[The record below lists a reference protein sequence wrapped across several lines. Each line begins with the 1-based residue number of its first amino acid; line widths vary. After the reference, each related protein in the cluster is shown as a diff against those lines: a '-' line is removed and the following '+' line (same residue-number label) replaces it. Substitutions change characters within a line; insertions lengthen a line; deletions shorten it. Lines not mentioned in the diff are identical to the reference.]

1 MKAVWSKFSKRVLA
15 NHITV
20 TSGGENTKVTY
31 FAPTHHNDRKRIGTE
46 LSIKVG
52 NTSVIL
58 DGRGRRSL
66 EKVLKKISKMEKQ
79 YC

>member
-1 MKAVWSKFSKRVLA
+1 MKTFGKLSKRVLKS
-15 NHITV
+15 HISIS
-20 TSGGENTKVTY
+20 SGGEHTKVKY

-46 LSIKVG
+46 LLISVG
-52 NTSVIL
+52 KASVVL

-66 EKVLKKISKMEKQ
+66 EKVLKRVSKMEKQ